1 MTVVRL
7 ISPAARAGLL
17 IAAGI
22 GLIAAPA
29 LLGSG
34 SAALITGLVVGALAI
49 ELGVAGTASEGRGT
63 LPISAHAVYDRAL
76 AFGLFVAAAI
86 FGLTGE
92 TDAAPVFA
100 AAGALTLVVTS
111 ITRYSARPTQN
122 FP

>member
-34 SAALITGLVVGALAI
+34 SAPLITGLVVGALAI

-76 AFGLFVAAAI
+76 AFVLFVAAAI
-86 FGLTGE
+86 FGLTDE

-111 ITRYSARPTQN
+111 ITRYSARPA
-122 FP
+122 

>member
-22 GLIAAPA
+22 GLIVAPA

-34 SAALITGLVVGALAI
+34 SAALIAGVVFGALAI
-49 ELGVAGTASEGRGT
+49 ELGLAGTASEGRGT

-76 AFGLFVAAAI
+76 ALGLFVAAAI
-86 FGLTGE
+86 FGLTSE
-92 TDAAPVFA
+92 PDAAPVFA

-111 ITRYSARPTQN
+111 ITRYSARPA
-122 FP
+122 

>member
-1 MTVVRL
+1 MTLLRL

-17 IAAGI
+17 VAAGV

-29 LLGSG
+29 LVGAG
-34 SAALITGLVVGALAI
+34 TAPLITGLVVGALAI

-63 LPISAHAVYDRAL
+63 LPISAHAVYDRGL
-76 AFGLFVAAAI
+76 AIGLFVAAAI

-100 AAGALTLVVTS
+100 AAGALALLVTS
-111 ITRYSARPTQN
+111 ITRYSATPA
-122 FP
+122 

>member
-22 GLIAAPA
+22 GLIAAPT

-34 SAALITGLVVGALAI
+34 SAALITGLVLGALAI
-49 ELGVAGTASEGRGT
+49 ELGLAGTASEGRGT

-76 AFGLFVAAAI
+76 ALGLFVAAAI
-86 FGLTGE
+86 LGLTGE

-100 AAGALTLVVTS
+100 AAGVLALVVTS
-111 ITRYSARPTQN
+111 ITRYSARPA
-122 FP
+122 

>member
-7 ISPAARAGLL
+7 ISPTARAGLL
-17 IAAGI
+17 IAAGV
-22 GLIAAPA
+22 GLITAPT

-92 TDAAPVFA
+92 TNAAPVFA

-111 ITRYSARPTQN
+111 ITRYSARPA
-122 FP
+122 

>member
-92 TDAAPVFA
+92 TDGAPVFA

-111 ITRYSARPTQN
+111 ITRYSARPA
-122 FP
+122 

>member
-17 IAAGI
+17 IAAGV
-22 GLIAAPA
+22 GLITAPT

-34 SAALITGLVVGALAI
+34 SAALITGLVIGALAI

-92 TDAAPVFA
+92 TNAAPVFA

-111 ITRYSARPTQN
+111 ITRYSARPA
-122 FP
+122 